1 MKISVSG
8 LPAGVTFE
16 AEKGILGGVIAAAGD
31 YPVTVTA
38 ENAHGRAERVLTLKV
53 GERISLTPPMGW
65 NSWNIYAE
73 AVTDEWI
80 SDNASEPLT

>member
-1 MKISVSG
+1 M
-8 LPAGVTFE
+8 
-16 AEKGILGGVIAAAGD
+16 IAAAGD